1 MKIPVRFLG
10 VSGLWFGACLM
21 GGLGLLYL
29 LHPEAL
35 RDNAGI
41 SSDSPAALA
50 EIRST
55 YGGLHV
61 GIALFL
67 VVCAV
72 REGSRRTGL
81 LFCGLA
87 FAGAGI
93 ARFAGILEFQA
104 AELDQIVI
112 ASLEV
117 AFSLITLGLYR
128 AWPMV
133 ASS

>member
-1 MKIPVRFLG
+1 MKIPVRLLG
-10 VSGLWFGACLM
+10 ASGLLFGASLM

-67 VVCAV
+67 VVCAA

-81 LFCGLA
+81 
-87 FAGAGI
+87 
-93 ARFAGILEFQA
+93 
-104 AELDQIVI
+104 
-112 ASLEV
+112 
-117 AFSLITLGLYR
+117 
-128 AWPMV
+128 
-133 ASS
+133 